1 MSGCCRNLRGWQ
13 SEVIDEDR
21 QSSVRAASTR
31 YKSGCLASFIPV
43 GLPSKFGAR
52 LHGSGAFS
60 EETIAAAA
68 LLDYEALTRKA
79 AELRFSTLQPPGEFC
94 CRFVAGAATPNS
106 RKLSPPRPS
115 GLAVH

>member
-1 MSGCCRNLRGWQ
+1 M
-13 SEVIDEDR
+13 
-21 QSSVRAASTR
+21 
-31 YKSGCLASFIPV
+31 

-79 AELRFSTLQPPGEFC
+79 AELRFSTLQPPGEF
-94 CRFVAGAATPNS
+94 VADSSQVRQHLTPENCH
-106 RKLSPPRPS
+106 RRGQS
-115 GLAVH
+115 GLAAPRTD